1 MGEDRNF
8 PRPKEL
14 LLIFRGV
21 KLRNTL
27 KKSQSKK
34 DNDVQQ
40 NTYVWK

>member
-1 MGEDRNF
+1 MGED
-8 PRPKEL
+8 KEFLRLKKL

-21 KLRNTL
+21 KLRNIL